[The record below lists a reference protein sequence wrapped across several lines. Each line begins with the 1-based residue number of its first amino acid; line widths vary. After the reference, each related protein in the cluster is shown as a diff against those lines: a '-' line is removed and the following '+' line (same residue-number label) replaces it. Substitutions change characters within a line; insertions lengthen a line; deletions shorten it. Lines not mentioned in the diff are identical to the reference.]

1 MDAKR
6 TKIVATISD
15 KNCEPGFIKELY
27 DAGMNV
33 IRINSA
39 HLDIAGALRIIKN
52 TREVSDKIA
61 ILLDTKGPEIR
72 TTICDAPIPLKK
84 GATINIIG
92 DPGKKSSPDAIY
104 VTYKAF
110 SSDIPLGSLILMD
123 DGELELRVLRKHGE
137 ALECTIENDGMLT
150 SRKSVNVPSVKIQ
163 LPSLT
168 DKDRTFI
175 EMAVKNNV
183 DFIAHSFVRSKQ
195 DVQDVQAVLN
205 SFKSGIKI
213 IAKIEN
219 QEGVDNLDDILDN
232 VYGIMVAR
240 GDLGIE
246 IPYEQIPGIQKMI
259 ITKCI
264 ITRKPVIV
272 ATQMLHSMITNPRPT
287 RAEVSD
293 IANAIYSQTDAIMLS
308 GETANGKYPVE
319 AVKTMTKVALEVE
332 KNKEKFMNIPYLNVT
347 GEISAYL
354 AKVAVKTAF
363 RIGARG
369 IIADT
374 LGGRTI
380 RDMASYRGIKLILA
394 QCYSEST
401 MRELALSYGVSASL
415 QEKKKSVDE
424 FIHIALK
431 NLTKTH
437 NLLGD
442 DIVVVLAGNF
452 SGGSGFS
459 FIEVGSVAYLKDRVS
474 IKD

>member
-15 KNCEPGFIKELY
+15 KNCEPAFIKELY
-27 DAGMNV
+27 EAGMNV

-39 HLDIAGALRIIKN
+39 HLDIDGALRIIKN

-61 ILLDTKGPEIR
+61 IILDTKGPEIR

-92 DPGKKSSPDAIY
+92 DPGKKSSPEAIY
-104 VTYKAF
+104 VTYKDF

-137 ALECTIENDGMLT
+137 ALECTIENDGILT

-195 DVQDVQAVLN
+195 DVLDVQAVLN
-205 SFKSGIKI
+205 SFNSGIKI

-219 QEGVDNLDDILDN
+219 QEGIDNLDDILDN

-246 IPYEQIPGIQKMI
+246 IPYEQIPGIQRMI

-363 RIGARG
+363 RIDARG

-374 LGGRTI
+374 VGGRTI

-401 MRELALSYGVSASL
+401 MRELALSYGVYASL
-415 QEKKKSVDE
+415 QVKKKSVDE

-437 NLLGD
+437 NLKSE
-442 DIVVVLAGNF
+442 DIIVVLAGNF

-459 FIEVGSVAYLKDRVS
+459 FIEVGSVEYLKDRVS

>member
-1 MDAKR
+1 MDSKK

-15 KNCEPGFIKELY
+15 KNCEPEFIRQLY
-27 DAGMNV
+27 EAGMNV

-39 HLDIAGALRIIKN
+39 HLDINGALRIIKN

-61 ILLDTKGPEIR
+61 VILDTKGPEIR
-72 TTICDAPIPLKK
+72 TTICDTPIPLKK
-84 GATINIIG
+84 GATISIIG
-92 DPGKKSSPDAIY
+92 DPAKKSSPEAIY
-104 VTYKAF
+104 VTYTSF

-123 DGELELRVLRKHGE
+123 DGELELRVLRKKGE
-137 ALECTIENDGMLT
+137 ALECNIENDGILG
-150 SRKSVNVPSVKIQ
+150 SRKSVNIPGVKIT

-168 DKDRTFI
+168 DKDRSFI

-195 DVQDVQAVLN
+195 DVIDVQGVLN

-219 QEGVDNLDDILDN
+219 QEGIENLDDILDN

-246 IPYEQIPGIQKMI
+246 IPYEQIPAIQKMI

-293 IANAIYSQTDAIMLS
+293 IANAVYSQTDAIMLS

-332 KNKEKFMNIPYLNVT
+332 KNKEKFLNIPYLNAT

-363 RIGARG
+363 RIGAKG

-380 RDMASYRGIKLILA
+380 RDMASYRGNNLILA
-394 QCYSEST
+394 QCYSLST
-401 MRELALSYGVSASL
+401 MRELALSYGVFPSY
-415 QEKKKSVDE
+415 QEKKKSIDE

-431 NLTKTH
+431 NLSKSH
-437 NLLGD
+437 NLGD
-442 DIVVVLAGNF
+442 DDLVVVLAGNF
-452 SGGSGFS
+452 SAGRGFS
-459 FIEVGSVAYLKDRVS
+459 FIEVGSVQYLKDRVS

>member
-1 MDAKR
+1 
-6 TKIVATISD
+6 
-15 KNCEPGFIKELY
+15 
-27 DAGMNV
+27 
-33 IRINSA
+33 
-39 HLDIAGALRIIKN
+39 
-52 TREVSDKIA
+52 
-61 ILLDTKGPEIR
+61 
-72 TTICDAPIPLKK
+72 
-84 GATINIIG
+84 
-92 DPGKKSSPDAIY
+92 
-104 VTYKAF
+104 
-110 SSDIPLGSLILMD
+110 MD

-150 SRKSVNVPSVKIQ
+150 SRKSVNIPSVKIQ

-219 QEGVDNLDDILDN
+219 QEGVDNLDDILDS

-401 MRELALSYGVSASL
+401 MRELALSYGVYASL